1 MKLTS
6 LKKLAL
12 KSAVAT
18 AVLGAMMA
26 TAHAGVS
33 FQTKGG
39 AEAEVYGFVRGDAVY
54 KIYGTD
60 TGIWNDVE
68 NAPLNDKRD
77 VDLNTTMSTTRLGVN
92 FNAPVEGKKV
102 GGKIEGDFLGNGEG
116 SRAFRIR
123 HAYMTYENWLLG
135 QTWSTF
141 NDMNTFADII
151 DFNPIAGQGA
161 HRVQMV
167 RYETAL
173 NPTVKVAGAI
183 EKNAHYDQLPNF
195 VGRVQFTPNSQTY
208 LSGRAFVTQAHVDT
222 ITRGTGASAVTSNV
236 NADKEVSWGVGVSGS
251 YKITD
256 TVKLLGEYNHIKGNS
271 QYMEKDNFAYQVTAD
286 NKKLVLNEYDTFLV
300 GTEVKVTP
308 KITTNLA
315 LGYVKHKAG
324 EYAQL
329 APTANKNIKQGFVNV
344 QYKPVKPI
352 TLGVEYVHGERETF
366 GKEKGK
372 DSRVGVMA
380 SYAF

>member
-18 AVLGAMMA
+18 AVLGALMA

-54 KIYGTD
+54 QIYGNGEGVWNAVETAP
-60 TGIWNDVE
+60 TGKNQ
-68 NAPLNDKRD
+68 KRD
-77 VDLNTTMSTTRLGVN
+77 IDLNTTMATTRLGVN

-102 GGKIEGDFLGNGEG
+102 GGKIEGDFLGSAAGTDG
-116 SRAFRIR
+116 KAFRIR

-141 NDMNTFADII
+141 HDMNTFADII

-161 HRVQMV
+161 KRLQMV

-183 EKNAHYDQLPNF
+183 EKNAHYDQLPNL

-208 LSGRAFVTQAHVDT
+208 LSGRAFVTQAHVD
-222 ITRGTGASAVTSNV
+222 GV
-236 NADKEVSWGVGVSGS
+236 DKKETAFGVGVSGS

-256 TVKLLGEYNHIKGNS
+256 TVKVLGEYNHIKGDAN
-271 QYMEKDNFAYQVTAD
+271 YMEKANKAYQINA
-286 NKKLVLNEYDTFLV
+286 NNKLVLNEYDTFLI
-300 GTEVKVTP
+300 GTEVNVTP

-329 APTANKNIKQGFVNV
+329 APATNKNIKQGFVNV

-366 GKEKGK
+366 SKEKGK

>member
-54 KIYGTD
+54 QIYGAD
-60 TGIWNDVE
+60 SVFNNVE
-68 NAPLNDKRD
+68 NAPVGANQKRD
-77 VDLNTTMSTTRLGVN
+77 VDLNTTMATTRLGFN
-92 FNAPVEGKKV
+92 FNAPVEGQKL
-102 GGKIEGDFLGNGEG
+102 GGKLEADFYGDGPNG
-116 SRAFRIR
+116 SKFRIR
-123 HAYMTYENWLLG
+123 HAYMTYNNWLLG

-141 NDMNTFADII
+141 GDMNTFADII

-161 HRVQMV
+161 KRLQMV

-208 LSGRAFVTQAHVDT
+208 LSGRAFVTQAHVDD
-222 ITRGTGASAVTSNV
+222 V
-236 NADKEVSWGVGVSGS
+236 DKKETAFGVGVSGS

-256 TVKLLGEYNHIKGNS
+256 TVKVLGEYNHIKGDAN
-271 QYMEKDNFAYQVTAD
+271 YMEKANKAYQINA
-286 NKKLVLNEYDTFLV
+286 NNKLVLNEYDTFLV
-300 GTEVKVTP
+300 GAEVKVTP

-315 LGYVKHKAG
+315 LGYIKNKSG
-324 EYAQL
+324 EYADL
-329 APTANKNIKQGFVNV
+329 SIANATSADKVGNKTIKQGFVNV

-366 GKEKGK
+366 GNQKGK
-372 DSRVGVMA
+372 DSRVGFMA

>member
-6 LKKLAL
+6 LKKLVL

-18 AVLGAMMA
+18 AVLGAFMA
-26 TAHAGVS
+26 TAQAGVS

-54 KIYGTD
+54 KLYGLDADEKGGSLWNAVETAP
-60 TGIWNDVE
+60 TGKNQ
-68 NAPLNDKRD
+68 KRD
-77 VDLNTTMSTTRLGVN
+77 VDLNTTMATTRIGVN
-92 FNAPVEGKKV
+92 FNAPVEGQKI
-102 GGKIEGDFLGNGEG
+102 GGKIEGDFLG
-116 SRAFRIR
+116 SSTDSKAFRVR
-123 HAYMTYENWLLG
+123 HAYMTYNNWLLG

-141 NDMNTFADII
+141 HDMNTFADII

-183 EKNAHYDQLPNF
+183 EKNAHYDQLPNL

-208 LSGRAFVTQAHVDT
+208 LSGRAFVTQAHVDD
-222 ITRGTGASAVTSNV
+222 VKE
-236 NADKEVSWGVGVSGS
+236 KEVSFGVGLSGS

-256 TVKLLGEYNHIKGNS
+256 TVKVLGEYNHIKGNS
-271 QYMEKDNFAYQVTAD
+271 QYMEKDNDAFVKD
-286 NKKLVLNEYDTFLV
+286 GNKLVLNEYDTFLV

>member
-54 KIYGTD
+54 KIHGTD

-68 NAPLNDKRD
+68 NAPLNDKHD

-141 NDMNTFADII
+141 HDMNTFADII

-222 ITRGTGASAVTSNV
+222 ID
-236 NADKEVSWGVGVSGS
+236 DKEVSWGVGASGS

-256 TVKLLGEYNHIKGNS
+256 TVKLLGEYNHVKGNS
-271 QYMEKDNFAYQVTAD
+271 QYMEKDNFAYVQ
-286 NKKLVLNEYDTFLV
+286 NGNKLVLNEYDTFLV

-324 EYAQL
+324 EYAQV

-366 GKEKGK
+366 GNQKGK
-372 DSRVGVMA
+372 DSRVGFMA